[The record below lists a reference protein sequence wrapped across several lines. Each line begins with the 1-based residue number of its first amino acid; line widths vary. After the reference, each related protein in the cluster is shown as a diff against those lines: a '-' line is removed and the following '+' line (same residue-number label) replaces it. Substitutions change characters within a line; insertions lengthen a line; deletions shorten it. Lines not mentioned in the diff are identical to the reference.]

1 MTIMPSDKTLH
12 MGRRAPGL
20 ELNRSPID
28 MARMRR
34 YRLDRVQKELQRAGC
49 AAVVL
54 MDPINRRYATGA
66 SLHSLFQFHLPSRYA
81 IVPASGKAILFQAG
95 GTRDVPETA
104 DVVGEVRPPAVYT
117 YYYASH
123 RVEERARQ
131 WAAQVAD
138 VVRQAGGSE
147 KRVAVDRLEP
157 VGMHAL
163 EQAGLV
169 VVNAQEMLEQARLI
183 KSPDEIGCM
192 LASISVAETGI
203 GEMRARLKPGI
214 TENQLFA
221 ILHEVNVSGGGEW
234 IEGRL
239 LSSGGNTNPWG
250 HESSSKIVRAGELVA
265 FDTDMVGPFGYC
277 ADVSR
282 TLHCPPGRP
291 TAAQR
296 SLYRTAVEQLEFNMS
311 LIRPGLSYRE
321 FAEKAWPMPEEY
333 RKNRYG
339 VLAHGIGL
347 CDEYPGIG
355 HLQDW
360 SERGLEGVFE
370 ENMALCVESYIG
382 LEGGADGVKLEEQ
395 ILVTA
400 AGIQRL
406 STFPYEEALLG

>member
-1 MTIMPSDKTLH
+1 MHTMPPDGDMYL
-12 MGRRAPGL
+12 GRRAPGL
-20 ELNRSPID
+20 ELNRSSID
-28 MARMRR
+28 MGRMRQ
-34 YRLDRVQKELQRAGC
+34 YRLDRVQEQLQASGC

-81 IVPASGKAILFQAG
+81 IVPANGKAILFQPG
-95 GTRDVPETA
+95 GARDVPETA
-104 DVVGEVRPPAVYT
+104 DVVGDVRPAVVYT

-138 VVRQAGGSE
+138 FVRESGGRE
-147 KRVAVDRLEP
+147 RRVAVDRLEP

-163 EQAGLV
+163 EQAGLE

-183 KSPDEIGCM
+183 KSLDEIGCM

-221 ILHEVNVSGGGEW
+221 ILHEANISGGGEW

-250 HESSSKIVRAGELVA
+250 RESSSKMIRAGELVA
-265 FDTDMVGPFGYC
+265 FDTDMVGAFGYC

-282 TLHCPPGRP
+282 TLYCPPGRP
-291 TAAQR
+291 TESQCT
-296 SLYRTAVEQLEFNMS
+296 LYKTAVEQLEFNMA
-311 LIRPGLSYRE
+311 LIRHGLSYRE
-321 FAEKAWPMPEEY
+321 FAEKAWPMPEKY

-339 VLAHGIGL
+339 VLVHGIGL

-360 SERGLEGVFE
+360 AERGLDGVFE
-370 ENMALCVESYIG
+370 ENMAVCVESYIG

-395 ILVTA
+395 LLVTSQ
-400 AGIQRL
+400 GVQRL
-406 STFPYEEALLG
+406 STFPYEEMLLR

>member
-1 MTIMPSDKTLH
+1 MYV
-12 MGRRAPGL
+12 GRRAPGL
-20 ELNRSPID
+20 GLDRSSID
-28 MARMRR
+28 MGRMRQ
-34 YRLDRVQKELQRAGC
+34 YRLDRVQKELQAADC
-49 AAVVL
+49 AAAVL

-95 GTRDVPETA
+95 GARDVPETA

-123 RVEERARQ
+123 RVEERARE
-131 WAAQVAD
+131 WAAQVVEVAS
-138 VVRQAGGSE
+138 QAGGSGK

-163 EQAGLV
+163 EEAGLV

-183 KSPDEIGCM
+183 KSADEIGCM

-203 GEMRARLKPGI
+203 GEMRQRLRPGI
-214 TENQLFA
+214 TENELLA
-221 ILHEVNVSGGGEW
+221 ILHEANVSGGGEW
-234 IEGRL
+234 IEGKL
-239 LSSGGNTNPWG
+239 LASGGNTNPWG
-250 HESSSKIVRAGELVA
+250 RESSSKIVRAGELVA

-291 TAAQR
+291 TNAQR
-296 SLYRTAVEQLEFNMS
+296 KLYRTAVEQLEFNMA

-360 SERGLEGVFE
+360 SGRGLDGMFE

-395 ILVTA
+395 VLVTDK
-400 AGIQRL
+400 GVQRL
-406 STFPYEEALLG
+406 STFPYEERLLD